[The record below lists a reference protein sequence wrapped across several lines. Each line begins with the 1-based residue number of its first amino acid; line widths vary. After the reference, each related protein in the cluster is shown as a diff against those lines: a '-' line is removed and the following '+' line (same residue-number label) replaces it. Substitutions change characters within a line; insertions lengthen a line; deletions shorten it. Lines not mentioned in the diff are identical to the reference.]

1 MVNVSVKDN
10 TYKVFKGLENLK
22 GMQVYVGIP
31 QEKTSRNKEEITNA
45 ELAFILS
52 NGVRNYEMRKQMEDN
67 VAAKGYHKAYEMY
80 LQTHGSPKWQIPPRP
95 IIEPAIE
102 DDKENISEILKE
114 AMKAELNGDH
124 ALALEYLNKA
134 GLEGQA
140 VSQDW
145 FTNEKN
151 GWAPNAPYTI
161 EQKGSDKPNID
172 TGELRKAITYVV
184 EDGE

>member
-1 MVNVSVKDN
+1 MVKVSVKDN
-10 TYKVFKGLENLK
+10 TDKMFKGLEELK

-31 QEKTSRNKEEITNA
+31 AEKNSRKTETITNA
-45 ELAFILS
+45 ELAFILT
-52 NGVRNYEMRKQMEDN
+52 NGVRESEMRKDMEDN
-67 VAAKGYHKAYEMY
+67 VASKGYHKAYGMY
-80 LQTHGSPKWQIPPRP
+80 IQSHGSPLWQIPPRP

-102 DDKENISEILKE
+102 DDKENI
-114 AMKAELNGDH
+114 AELLKQAATAELDGNH
-124 ALALEYLNKA
+124 TLALEYLNKA

-145 FTNEKN
+145 FTNNKN
-151 GWAPNAPYTI
+151 GWEPNAPYTI
-161 EQKGSDKPNID
+161 EQKGSDRPNID